1 MVKHGAYSM
10 TPWYAKPQL
19 FRSLTERDWG
29 ILWVAGHLWHFA
41 FWVDL
46 LVLGWLVLNIS
57 DSPLKVGLV
66 GAARLA
72 PMGVLGVFFGSLGDR
87 FPKRRILLAAQMV
100 NTVATMCLA
109 AVLLAGAE
117 ALWHIYFVAIITGC
131 AWAAD
136 YPNRRALIRELVPD
150 RLMLNAMSLDIV
162 SLSGMNVLGRL
173 AAGGMLVLVGPSG
186 IYVVLSVA
194 YVVGLFLLGRVKNI
208 RRERSFVQNTQ
219 RITLKGLGEAIRY
232 AISLPALRGVLIL
245 TVIVNFL
252 VFPYMQMAPV
262 FARDVL
268 DVGPGL
274 LGLMTSVEGL
284 GMMIGAMLLATIG
297 KLNRIGL
304 VFIIGAMFATLSVVC
319 FSLSNMYLVSLTMAL
334 LAGIGMSGFATMQNV
349 IPITEARPEM
359 RATALGVVTL
369 AIGAHPLGMVY
380 GGVLAG
386 SVSAPTAVLV
396 NSVVGVALVILV
408 WMFQPGLRKYNV

>member
-1 MVKHGAYSM
+1 M

-19 FRSLTERDWG
+19 LRSLAERDWG
-29 ILWVAGHLWHFA
+29 ILWVAGHMWHFA

-46 LVLGWLVLNIS
+46 LVLGWLVLNMS

-72 PMGVLGVFFGSLGDR
+72 PMGVLGIFFGSLGDR
-87 FPKRRILLAAQMV
+87 FSKHRILFVAQVV
-100 NTVATMCLA
+100 NTGATICLA
-109 AVLLAGAE
+109 LVLLAGAE
-117 ALWHIYFVAIITGC
+117 TLWHIYFVAIVTGS

-136 YPNRRALIRELVPD
+136 YPNRRAFIRELVPD

-162 SLSGMNVLGRL
+162 SMSGMNVVGRL
-173 AAGGMLVLVGPSG
+173 AAGGMLLLIGPSG
-186 IYVVLSVA
+186 IYVVLSVV
-194 YVVGLFLLGRVKNI
+194 YVVGLLLLGRVSSSVP
-208 RRERSFVQNTQ
+208 ERSIVQNTR
-219 RITLKGLGEAIRY
+219 RITLKSLGEAIGY
-232 AISLPALRGVLIL
+232 AMSLPALRGVLIL
-245 TVIVNFL
+245 TVIANFL
-252 VFPYMQMAPV
+252 VFPYMQLAPV

-284 GMMIGAMLLATIG
+284 GMMIGAMLLAALG

-304 VFIIGAMFATLSVVC
+304 VFIAGTMFATLSVVC
-319 FSLSNMYLVSLTMAL
+319 FSLSTVYLVSLGMAL
-334 LAGIGMSGFATMQNV
+334 FAGIGMSGFATMQNV

-369 AIGAHPLGMVY
+369 AIGAHPLGMIF
-380 GGVLAG
+380 GGALAG
-386 SVSAPTAVLV
+386 TFSAPIAVLV
-396 NSVVGVALVILV
+396 NSLVGVGLVVLMWV
-408 WMFQPGLRKYNV
+408 FQPGLRKYNV